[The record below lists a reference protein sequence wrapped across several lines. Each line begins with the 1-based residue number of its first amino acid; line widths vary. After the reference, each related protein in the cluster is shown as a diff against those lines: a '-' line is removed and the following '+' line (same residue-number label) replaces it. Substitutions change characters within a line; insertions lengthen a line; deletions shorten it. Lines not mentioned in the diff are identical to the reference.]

1 MLGRAAMPTPT
12 AAADDTG
19 PPPGLLHLLP
29 VLQGRRSRGPRGLLE
44 PGPSADDWQQ
54 AADLAQ
60 RAPDH
65 QGLRPVRFVH
75 IGPDARAALG
85 ELFAQAALH
94 QGRDADGQAQARQ
107 RAFAG
112 PGLLAVVACIR
123 DDVPEVPPHEQWI
136 SVGAAVMNLL
146 TALHL
151 QGHAAK
157 VLGGS
162 LGREAV
168 VRQALCHAGEQIAC
182 WVVAGR
188 PGPEPGRAGG
198 PDAAGTS
205 RGDRP
210 PRRDLLLDWSPP
222 G

>member
-1 MLGRAAMPTPT
+1 MPAPHPADST
-12 AAADDTG
+12 A
-19 PPPGLLHLLP
+19 
-29 VLQGRRSRGPRGLLE
+29 VLARLQARRSRGPRGLVG

-54 AADLAQ
+54 AAELAS

-75 IGPDARAALG
+75 VDADARAALG
-85 ELFAQAALH
+85 ALFAAAARA
-94 QGRDADGQAQARQ
+94 QGRDAEGQAQAQ
-107 RAFAG
+107 ARAFAG

-162 LGREAV
+162 LGREAP
-168 VRQALCHAGEQIAC
+168 VRQAFCQAGEQIAC
-182 WVVAGR
+182 WVVAGSVANAVANDGAR
-188 PGPEPGRAGG
+188 AAAGG
-198 PDAAGTS
+198 ASPPPAPP
-205 RGDRP
+205 P

-222 G
+222 A